1 MGILMTLIWEVYLS
15 TPASIIGVYWSEF
28 REWFNAL
35 VISSGSDLL
44 LPFPG
49 VLEVPPASSQL

>member
-1 MGILMTLIWEVYLS
+1 MTLIWEVYLS